1 MGVPKRRQSKSR
13 KNMRRSANWKIT
25 TPGLME
31 CPQCHASKLPHRVCP
46 ECGFYKERDT
56 KPANPT
62 TGEAKAQ

>member
-1 MGVPKRRQSKSR
+1 
-13 KNMRRSANWKIT
+13 MRRSANWKIT

-56 KPANPT
+56 KQVKPA